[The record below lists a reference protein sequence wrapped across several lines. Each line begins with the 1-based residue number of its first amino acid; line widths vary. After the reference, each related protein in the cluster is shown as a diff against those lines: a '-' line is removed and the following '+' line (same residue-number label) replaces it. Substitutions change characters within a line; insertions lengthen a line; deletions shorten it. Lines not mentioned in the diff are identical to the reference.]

1 MKADRSTNRVAEEF
15 KKDDANCE
23 KASKEVTL
31 KSCGDKKIRTT
42 KIAVNDGSAKIQ
54 TTIVVE
60 EYKKEDTNYD
70 NVISTKAS
78 FTDGEGVSL
87 SSLTEGTCYTFA
99 PDNDVIWWYI
109 DGDLRKIPNNKTFQN
124 IFNDDSE
131 VTCSNEKS
139 SFNISDGVAIQN
151 GAILIQG
158 HNSDAI
164 YLLTDSEKCEIVGSN
179 TFKVCSINVTKV
191 VRADDFII
199 DSIDDGSNIEVPSS

>member
-54 TTIVVE
+54 TTTVVE
-60 EYKKEDTNYD
+60 EYKKDDINFD

-78 FTDGEGVSL
+78 FTVGEGVSL
-87 SSLTEGTCYTFA
+87 STLTDGTCYTFA
-99 PDNDVIWWYI
+99 PDNDITWWYI
-109 DGDLRKIPNNKTFQN
+109 GGTLRKIPNNNTFEN
-124 IFNDDSE
+124 IFEDGSV

-139 SFNISDGVAIQN
+139 SFNISDGDGIQD
-151 GAILIQG
+151 GAILIKG
-158 HNSDAI
+158 YNSVKF
-164 YLLTDSEKCEIVGSN
+164 YLLSNSEKCHIANPTTFTECHMNSDCIVLVN
-179 TFKVCSINVTKV
+179 
-191 VRADDFII
+191 DFIV
-199 DSIDDGSNIEVPSS
+199 DSIANGSEIEVPSS